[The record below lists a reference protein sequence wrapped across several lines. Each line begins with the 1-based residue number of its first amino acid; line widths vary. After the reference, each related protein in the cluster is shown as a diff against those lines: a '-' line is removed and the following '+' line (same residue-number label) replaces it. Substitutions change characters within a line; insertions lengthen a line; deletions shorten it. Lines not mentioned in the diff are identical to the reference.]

1 MAMHLDAD
9 PRRERILRAALSLCL
24 ERPPESVTIQQ
35 IRGLSGASTG
45 SIYHHF
51 RDKRGLFFELFLAA
65 NRHYQSSV
73 LQSLRSG
80 GPARDLVRAVVRAHI
95 DWMVDNV
102 GLARFVH
109 LARRSELVPRDEPAV
124 REQHRAFVRAIHEH
138 LDPWVRTG
146 QVRALPFDMAMAVVI
161 GPTDHYTSEWLMGR
175 TSTEPDQAFELLA
188 NAAWDALRVMP
199 EA

>member
-1 MAMHLDAD
+1 MVMHLDAD
-9 PRRERILRAALSLCL
+9 PRRDRILRAALRLCL
-24 ERPPESVTIQQ
+24 ERTPESVTIQQ

-51 RDKRGLFFELFLAA
+51 RDKQGLFFELFLAA
-65 NRHYQSSV
+65 NRNYQEIV
-73 LQSLRSG
+73 LSALPAQGPPRS
-80 GPARDLVRAVVRAHI
+80 LVRAMVRAHI
-95 DWMVDNV
+95 DWMLDNV

-109 LARRSELVPRDEPAV
+109 VARRSELIRVDEPDIKA
-124 REQHRAFVRAIHEH
+124 QHRSFVRTVYEH

-146 QVRALPFDMAMAVVI
+146 QLRAVPDDLAMAIVM

-175 TSTEPDQAFELLA
+175 TLTEPDQAFELLA
-188 NAAWDALRVMP
+188 NAAWDALRIVP